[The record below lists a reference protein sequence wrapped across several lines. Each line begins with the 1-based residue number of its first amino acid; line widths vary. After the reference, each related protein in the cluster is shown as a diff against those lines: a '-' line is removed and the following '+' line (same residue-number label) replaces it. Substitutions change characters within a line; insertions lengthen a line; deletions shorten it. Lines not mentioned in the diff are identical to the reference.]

1 MEFTFKKRYS
11 PFPAERLEAI
21 SKVLADTTDG
31 LTGSEIDHLLRNSN
45 IPNPTPDMTKWKRLY
60 TAVAEFQNE
69 HQVGNHVIVFIHKAI
84 DPARYV
90 GQPAVFR
97 TRRDRLNSVLAFC
110 GYHLGEDG
118 QLRRADAA
126 RTIDQALERANRLH
140 AALVQRGVHAD
151 VLKFCQAELLQENY
165 FHTVFEAMKSI
176 TAKIRSLSGLTGDG
190 CDLVHEAFGQKYGST
205 LLAISPLMTETQRGE
220 QNGFMN
226 LLKGLYGTIR
236 NPLAHDPKVEWAMAE
251 QDALD
256 IMTVISLVHRKLDQ
270 AYRFRA

>member
-1 MEFTFKKRYS
+1 MSITFKTHIP

-21 SKVLADTTDG
+21 SKVLADTSEG

-60 TAVAEFQNE
+60 NAFAEFQTT
-69 HQVGNHVIVFIHKAI
+69 HQAGNHVIVFIKKAM

-90 GQPAVFR
+90 GEPNVFR
-97 TRRDRLNSVLAFC
+97 SRRDRLNSVLAFC
-110 GYHLGEDG
+110 GFALGEDG

-126 RTIDQALERANRLH
+126 RTINQALERADRLH
-140 AALVQRGVHAD
+140 AALVQRSVHAD

-165 FHTVFEAMKSI
+165 FHAVFEAMKSI
-176 TAKIRSLSGLTGDG
+176 TAKMRKLSGLTGDG
-190 CDLVHEAFGQKYGST
+190 CDLVHDCFGQKHGDP
-205 LLAISPLMTETQRGE
+205 LLAINPFQTQTHKGE

-236 NPLAHDPKVEWAMAE
+236 NPLAHDPKVEWDMTE
-251 QDALD
+251 QDTLD
-256 IMTVISLVHRKLDQ
+256 ILTMISLVHRKLDQ
-270 AYRFRA
+270 AYRLRA